1 MFHKI
6 KELVTKA
13 LGITSFATS
22 EDGKSILTAEQR
34 AKLVAEYGEKF
45 TTKFETQLATEVVSA
60 NGSAEESLSSDAV
73 AAAIA
78 SAPADVAALQAT
90 LSQKES
96 EIMSL
101 KDMVNVLSEQPE
113 TAPAAEGI
121 QTVLERA
128 SGRAGERAFKVD
140 MKAPLY
146 TFANSFA
153 QQGFM
158 AGSAP
163 TIDVADLKKEFGTYL
178 SQGTKMDLYT
188 QMFQGFDTAKYMTT
202 KLAVTEWR
210 ASQGLISSVVQQ
222 FSSKWTPKG
231 GMKFTPLVIKNRRH
245 KINVSIIPDDIVGS
259 WLMYL
264 YDESLSPD
272 KMPITRYIMQEYLL
286 PKILEDIELRMI
298 AKGKYKEGAT
308 DSLNNGDQGVPAEDG
323 MDGFETI
330 LAEAKKVDG
339 TDKSMGINF
348 FDQTIDIKTCT
359 DDQILNH
366 VREFVSFIAPAFRR
380 KNMPVFC
387 SYEFYERYKWA
398 YKNKWGAGSGTTDPN
413 FGGDRI
419 DFSTNIL
426 VPLASMYASPIIFA
440 TPKENFIKLRH
451 QNEVPNIVNDIQR
464 INYET
469 RIFGEFWLGAG
480 FAIGE
485 AVFAA
490 VPDGYDPYATI
501 KACYGDNAD
510 WKGANAV
517 ITPPAGDASEG
528 DPEGSL

>member
-1 MFHKI
+1 MFQKI
-6 KELVTKA
+6 KELVTKT

-34 AKLVAEYGEKF
+34 AKLVTEYGEKF
-45 TTKFETQLATEVVSA
+45 TAKFETQLATETTS
-60 NGSAEESLSSDAV
+60 
-73 AAAIA
+73 AAAENNLSDGIIA
-78 SAPADVAALQAT
+78 SAQVDVAALQAR
-90 LSQKES
+90 LSQFES
-96 EIMSL
+96 ENASL
-101 KDMVNVLSEQPE
+101 KEMISVLSELPE
-113 TAPAAEGI
+113 TLPAAEGI

-128 SGRAGERAFKVD
+128 AGRAGERSFKVD

-146 TFANSFA
+146 AFANDFA
-153 QQGFM
+153 QRGFM

-178 SQGTKMDLYT
+178 SQDTKIDLYT

-210 ASQGLISSVVQQ
+210 ASQGMISSVVQQ
-222 FSSKWTPKG
+222 YSTKWPPKG
-231 GMKFTPLVIKNRRH
+231 SMKFTPLVIKNRRH
-245 KINVSIIPDDIVGS
+245 KINVSIIPDDIVDS

-308 DSLNNGDQGVPAEDG
+308 DSLSSGDQGIPAEDG

-330 LAEAKKVDG
+330 IAEAKKVDG

-348 FDQTIDIKTCT
+348 FDKTIDIKTCT

-419 DFSTNIL
+419 DFSTNVL

-451 QNEVPNIVNDIQR
+451 KNEAPNIVNDIQR
-464 INYET
+464 INYEA

-501 KACYGDNAD
+501 KACYGDSAN
-510 WKGANAV
+510 WKGANTV
-517 ITPPAGDASEG
+517 ITPSEEDTSDG